1 MRFALENKESDGGA
15 MRGWVSIHRKIMNN
29 PVWQDPKL
37 LKLWMLCLLEAS
49 HKEHEQLVGR
59 QIIKLLPGQ
68 FITGRFALA
77 KAYNEGA
84 KKSDVVP
91 ESTLWRW
98 LKRLEENDFV
108 NIKTSTKFSVVTIL
122 NWNQYQLNEQQMNN
136 KNRGT
141 DILNEKSVIKSEQ
154 QNNLKNHYVSN
165 DSTVGNFKNEQQM
178 NNKWTANEQQMN
190 TNNNG
195 NNDNNFYKEEEEENL
210 VKRILDFL
218 QKSKIVEAKDITEFL
233 LDDINDVIQT
243 FNFED
248 PEEMIIEAIKDSARG
263 NGKTW
268 KYVYIKLNAWRKD
281 GIKSVAELRTKD
293 GASNVYPIN
302 RRSNGKAKS
311 ESKPKPEPIFG
322 DFVGRLPRK
331 KV

>member
-84 KKSDVVP
+84 KKRDIVP
-91 ESTLWRW
+91 DSTLWRW
-98 LKRLEENDFV
+98 MKWLEDNDFL
-108 NIKTSTKFSVVTIL
+108 NIKSTTKFSVITIK
-122 NWNQYQLNEQQMNN
+122 NWNLYQQ
-136 KNRGT
+136 
-141 DILNEKSVIKSEQ
+141 
-154 QNNLKNHYVSN
+154 
-165 DSTVGNFKNEQQM
+165 NEQQM
-178 NNKWTANEQQMN
+178 NNKWAANEQQMN

-210 VKRILDFL
+210 VKRILDLL

>member
-1 MRFALENKESDGGA
+1 MVGA
-15 MRGWVSIHRKIMNN
+15 MQGWISIHRKIMEN

-59 QIIKLLPGQ
+59 QIVKLQPGE
-68 FITGRFALA
+68 FVTGRYALA

-84 KKSDVVP
+84 KKRDIVP
-91 ESTLWRW
+91 DSTLWRW
-98 LKRLEENDFV
+98 MKWLEDNDFL
-108 NIKTSTKFSVVTIL
+108 NIKSTTKFSVITIK
-122 NWNQYQLNEQQMNN
+122 NWNLYQQ
-136 KNRGT
+136 
-141 DILNEKSVIKSEQ
+141 
-154 QNNLKNHYVSN
+154 
-165 DSTVGNFKNEQQM
+165 NEQQM
-178 NNKWTANEQQMN
+178 NNKWAANEQQMN

-210 VKRILDFL
+210 VKRILDLL